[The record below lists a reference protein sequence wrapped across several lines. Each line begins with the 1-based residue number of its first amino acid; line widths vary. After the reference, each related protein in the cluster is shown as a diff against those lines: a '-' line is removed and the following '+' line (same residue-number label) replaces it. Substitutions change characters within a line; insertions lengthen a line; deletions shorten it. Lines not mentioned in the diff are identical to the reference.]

1 MSNLAGWQ
9 SLFSILRS
17 FSQYFIQIFSFLSSY
32 SVLFLHCSLRS
43 PKFSLLLVHPCSE
56 YRFLTVFHFL
66 HHRGSPELL
75 RLLTS
80 LPSVPLRRMALQ
92 APFHGWK
99 LGDLGQKL
107 ATASGYA
114 LWEAQGLA
122 AFPEA

>member
-9 SLFSILRS
+9 SLLSILCS

-32 SVLFLHCSLRS
+32 SVLCLHCSLHG

-56 YRFLTVFHFL
+56 HRFLMVFHVL
-66 HHRGSPELL
+66 HHRRSPELP
-75 RLLTS
+75 RLLMS
-80 LPSVPLRRMALQ
+80 LPSVPLRRMAPQ

-99 LGDLGQKL
+99 LGDLVQKL

-114 LWEAQGLA
+114 LWEMQGWA
-122 AFPEA
+122 DFPEA